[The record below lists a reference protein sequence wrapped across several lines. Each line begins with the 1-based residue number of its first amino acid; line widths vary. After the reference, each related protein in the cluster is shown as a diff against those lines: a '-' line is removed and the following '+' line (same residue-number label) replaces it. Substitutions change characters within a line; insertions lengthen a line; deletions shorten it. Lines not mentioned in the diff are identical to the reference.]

1 VGKDALAAPDA
12 RILVITGP
20 RQLDV
25 LERRLPDPGPDDVVV
40 QTLFSGIS
48 HGTEMNVYRGLA
60 PQWSKRYDRD
70 LRLFVPASPA
80 TDAGLP
86 EQGYWTAGDT
96 HWGYPLAY
104 GYANIGRVV
113 ALGSTVN
120 NLQLGELVYAYQ
132 PHQTAFVAPAASVI
146 RLPELANPAVGVL
159 YSHLNTAYGG
169 VLDADI
175 RLDDTVVVFGQ
186 GVVGLLVTQF
196 LRRTAARRIITVETL
211 PARQRLSLQCG
222 ADECLDP
229 SQVDVALTVRERT
242 GGRGADVVIEASGAY
257 PALQE
262 AIRTAA
268 PNTTVVALSWY
279 GGTGAALALSDEFHH
294 NRITIRSSQVGG
306 IAPELAATHSLSRRA
321 DQIKDWFGEL
331 QLDLLLTTIVPFTA
345 AADAY
350 RLIDEHGA
358 DAIQV
363 VLHYDHEGSGDVA
376 GQPGNTTT
384 AQPCAGWAV
393 VSNDAT

>member
-1 VGKDALAAPDA
+1 MGNDSLAARDA

-40 QTLFSGIS
+40 KTLFSGIS

-80 TDAGLP
+80 AESAPPDR
-86 EQGYWTAGDT
+86 GYWTAGDT

-104 GYANIGRVV
+104 GYANVGQVV
-113 ALGSTVN
+113 ALGSAVN
-120 NLQLGELVYAYQ
+120 DVQVDDLVYAYQ
-132 PHQTAFVAPAASVI
+132 PHQTAYVAPAASVI

-159 YSHLNTAYGG
+159 YSNLNTAYGG
-169 VLDADI
+169 VLDADVRI
-175 RLDDTVVVFGQ
+175 DDTVVVFGQ

-196 LRRTAARRIITVETL
+196 LRRTAARRIITVETM
-211 PARQRLSLQCG
+211 PARQRLSLQGG

-229 SQVDVALTVRERT
+229 GQADVALTVRERT
-242 GGRGADVVIEASGAY
+242 GGRGADLVIEASGSYA
-257 PALQE
+257 ALQE

-279 GGTGAALALSDEFHH
+279 GGAGGALALSDEFHH

-306 IAPELAATHSLSRRA
+306 IAPELSATHSLSRRA
-321 DQIKDWFGEL
+321 KQIIDWFGEL
-331 QLDLLLTTIVPFTA
+331 QLEPLLTTIVPFTA
-345 AADAY
+345 ASDAY
-350 RLIDEHGA
+350 RLIDEHGS

-363 VLHYDHEGSGDVA
+363 VLSYRLSA
-376 GQPGNTTT
+376 I
-384 AQPCAGWAV
+384 
-393 VSNDAT
+393 SY